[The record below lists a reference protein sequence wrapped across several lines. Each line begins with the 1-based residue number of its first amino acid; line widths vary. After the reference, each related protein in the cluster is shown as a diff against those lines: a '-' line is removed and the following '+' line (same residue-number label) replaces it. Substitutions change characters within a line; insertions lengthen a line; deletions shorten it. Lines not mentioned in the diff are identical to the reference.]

1 MDVRLFRLQ
10 GFPHHMPGTCTRA
23 QGYLGS
29 GKTKAPE
36 GISGVSAGAGAG
48 SG

>member
-1 MDVRLFRLQ
+1 MDVRLFRLL

-36 GISGVSAGAGAG
+36 RISGASAGPSAGPG
-48 SG
+48 